1 MARTREPWQS
11 SGLRSG
17 EGVSA
22 KLVAVKSKA
31 QRRVESAVL
40 LILMPASA
48 YAVWRAAGPT
58 LMTLLLVVLEFYLVP
73 TAGSVLAASLTK
85 ERITIEEAQR
95 RITMRMFEKPVALRF
110 LLVFVAYLD
119 FGLSATL
126 PLFPRERLGEYAP
139 TMVAI
144 AAGGALILT
153 LVVVLHHRRRY
164 RNYVEAVKPGAV
176 ARQPYAPREWLQ
188 KTMPGYYAVW
198 FATLLGAQMV
208 AAKSGDELTRTL
220 ILLGAMWAAILLE
233 ALLSGLSKDTR
244 PPTLWTQFGFGMALL
259 AAVLHMGLPLALL
272 GWLLGAPHS
281 PLFQAITA
289 AIGFAFGTLIMLWG
303 WALTRLY
310 VFDPRRRPG

>member
-1 MARTREPWQS
+1 
-11 SGLRSG
+11 
-17 EGVSA
+17 
-22 KLVAVKSKA
+22 
-31 QRRVESAVL
+31 
-40 LILMPASA
+40 
-48 YAVWRAAGPT
+48 
-58 LMTLLLVVLEFYLVP
+58 
-73 TAGSVLAASLTK
+73 
-85 ERITIEEAQR
+85 
-95 RITMRMFEKPVALRF
+95 
-110 LLVFVAYLD
+110 
-119 FGLSATL
+119 
-126 PLFPRERLGEYAP
+126 
-139 TMVAI
+139 MVAI

-153 LVVVLHHRRRY
+153 LVVVLHHRRRW
-164 RNYVEAVKPGAV
+164 RNYAEAAKPGAV
-176 ARQPYAPREWLQ
+176 ARQRYAPREWLARVL
-188 KTMPGYYAVW
+188 PAHYAIW
-198 FATLLGAQMV
+198 IAMLLGAQMV